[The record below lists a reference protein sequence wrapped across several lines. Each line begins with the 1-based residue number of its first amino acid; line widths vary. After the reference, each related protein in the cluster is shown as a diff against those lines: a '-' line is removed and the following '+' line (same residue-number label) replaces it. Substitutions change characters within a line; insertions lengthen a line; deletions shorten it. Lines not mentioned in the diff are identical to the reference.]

1 MTTVDVRM
9 DETEC
14 VELLERKRTG
24 VISFATGT
32 GEPPHS
38 LPVSFGYDT
47 VESTFYFRIAD
58 TRESEKG
65 ELHDR
70 QATFVVYDHSGE
82 RERYRS
88 VVAQGTL
95 EETTDDE
102 IATETLDGLER
113 VSIPFVDIFG
123 EPPSEVDFEFYRL
136 VADRL
141 TGRKE
146 SPTEL

>member
-1 MTTVDVRM
+1 MTTVDVHM

-24 VISFATGT
+24 VISLATRPE
-32 GEPPHS
+32 EPPHS

-58 TRESEKG
+58 TRDSEKG
-65 ELHDR
+65 DLHDR
-70 QATFVVYDHSGE
+70 AASFVVYDHGSE
-82 RERYRS
+82 TEQYRS
-88 VVAQGTL
+88 VVAQGIL
-95 EETTDDE
+95 EETTDE
-102 IATETLDGLER
+102 GIATETLDGLER

-123 EPPSEVDFEFYRL
+123 DPPSEVDFTFYRL
-136 VADRL
+136 VADQL